1 MPRNAFPLWNPDSR
15 WNGIFIPPRGLPRSI
30 LQCMRQPVSAEPS
43 SNSSSFAGLLAALA
57 APKQE
62 PQSAWNDD
70 DLADDVATLSYER
83 ALHAHARYKPADF
96 GEGPRAA
103 DPVEASSGEKKPGK
117 PPRHGA
123 APGRTSQDLRRPTGN
138 SPGMPPSLEEN
149 RKRASITVRM
159 SRSELAQLQQRA
171 AEAGLTVS
179 AYLRSCTFE
188 AEALRTQVKEAL
200 AQLREI
206 KPAEAVGPVQPSRSR
221 LGWIPRLLPG
231 LVSHRKAAAPR
242 STAA

>member
-1 MPRNAFPLWNPDSR
+1 MQHPAD
-15 WNGIFIPPRGLPRSI
+15 
-30 LQCMRQPVSAEPS
+30 AEPS
-43 SNSSSFAGLLAALA
+43 SISSSFAGLLAALA

-62 PQSAWNDD
+62 PQPAWNDD

-96 GEGPRAA
+96 GEWPQAA
-103 DPVEASSGEKKPGK
+103 DPAKAASGGKKPGNS
-117 PPRHGA
+117 PRNGA
-123 APGRTSQDLRRPTGN
+123 AHPAAASARTFRNQDLRQPTEN
-138 SPGMPPSLEEN
+138 SPGAPAALEEN

-159 SRSELAQLQQRA
+159 SRSEMAQLQQRA

-206 KPAEAVGPVQPSRSR
+206 KPAEAVVPVPPSRSR
-221 LGWIPRLLPG
+221 LGWIPRLIPS
-231 LVSHRKAAAPR
+231 LVSHQRATAPR
-242 STAA
+242 KIRA